1 MKKIIAFIMAAFIIF
16 SCAVTA
22 PSWTNYGSDGVYV
35 EYCRDT
41 LSYDQLD
48 SALASHRLTPTWDE
62 WATMKYYS
70 PEKDEMTQFT
80 YTKSDTTYVINKTDS
95 LYIFIARRLN
105 KNIE

>member
-1 MKKIIAFIMAAFIIF
+1 MKKIIAFIMAVFIIF

-48 SALASHRLTPTWDE
+48 SALNSHALNPSLNNWTVMKFYTLDKSELTQ
-62 WATMKYYS
+62 YV
-70 PEKDEMTQFT
+70 
-80 YTKSDTTYVINKTDS
+80 YTKSDTTYIINKTGFD
-95 LYIFIARRLN
+95 YIFTARRLN